1 MNTNNDPIANW
12 AALETPY
19 SQEAEEATIGATIV
33 NGGEYF
39 RVAAFLKADDFFI
52 LRHRYIWEAMG
63 KIAEKEEPI
72 DYMTI
77 TAELKNVG
85 RLAEIGGPAY
95 LTQII
100 NTAPTSAYPEV
111 YGRLVLGASIRRRM
125 LTAADQIKAMAM
137 DSSMTLED
145 VCTNALSTLDA
156 VMPNDKEV
164 ILPGSQ
170 SIEFYQ
176 DLQFDITQ
184 RIEAGEM
191 VTYPLPKEWESL
203 TELVPSFTPGELVII
218 SSASGNG
225 KSASLEQLGEHMA
238 GQGVPTKYV
247 HTEMSTEDV
256 LHRRMARHSGLSFDL
271 LRSAGFANGQKGF
284 TTDQAA
290 KIVKAEEK
298 IEKFARK
305 LSYAW
310 MPDVSF
316 EKLQQQMRRDAMAG
330 VKVFLIDH
338 FQDIQVNG
346 GRDDNPVR
354 AYEKACIWLAA
365 FAEKRRVVVVVA
377 SQENAQGKTKW
388 STKLLEKAVTL
399 ISIKRQE
406 LENEYSY
413 IVDGVEYRSMPG
425 QKNPVTSFEVLKA
438 RFGRTGKVSLINHG
452 PRFQWLDQ
460 RHVQRKA
467 SDYRAPRV
475 NGIPMNNGVGE
486 RLQ

>member
-1 MNTNNDPIANW
+1 MNDSIANW
-12 AALETPY
+12 GNLTTPY
-19 SQEAEEATIGATIV
+19 SQESEEATLGAVMV
-33 NGGEYF
+33 NGAEYY
-39 RVAAFLKADDFFI
+39 RVAAFLTPDDFFI
-52 LRHRYIWEAMG
+52 LRHRYIWDAMA
-63 KIAEKEEPI
+63 KVAEKENPI

-77 TAELKNVG
+77 QTALKDDG
-85 RLAEIGGPAY
+85 RLSEIGGPAY
-95 LTQII
+95 LTQLI

-111 YGRLVLGASIRRRM
+111 YGREVLSYATRRRLM
-125 LTAADQIKAMAM
+125 AASDAIKALAL
-137 DSSMTLED
+137 DTSLTLDD
-145 VCTNALSTLDA
+145 VCTNAISTLDA
-156 VMPNDKEV
+156 VMPSYKEQ

-170 SIEFYQ
+170 SIEYYQ
-176 DLQFDITQ
+176 DLQYDITQ

-191 VTYPLPKEWESL
+191 VTYPMPAEWESL
-203 TELVPSFTPGELVII
+203 AELVPSLTPGELVII

-225 KSASLEQLGEHMA
+225 KSACLEQLGEHTA
-238 GQGVPTKYV
+238 GQGIPTKYV

-271 LRSAGFANGQKGF
+271 LRSAGYANGQKGF
-284 TTDQAA
+284 TSEQAA
-290 KIVKAEEK
+290 KVVKAEEK

-310 MPDVSF
+310 MPDVAF

-399 ISIKRQE
+399 ISIKRAE
-406 LENEYSY
+406 LENEHSY
-413 IVDGVEYRSMPG
+413 IVEGIEYKSFPG

-438 RFGRTGKVSLINHG
+438 RFGRTGKVNLVNHG

-467 SDYRAPRV
+467 AEYRAPRV
-475 NGIPMNNGVGE
+475 NGVAMGAGE